1 MSYQT
6 SVIENAV
13 KTMRES
19 KKRKFVESVEILV
32 SLRDVNLKDPSQ
44 RFNLETKVPHPLKAK
59 INLALFAEGDLAVK
73 AESAENITVIT
84 KDKMEQFSKE
94 VKKAKALADGNDF
107 FLADRQFMPLVGRFF
122 GKVLGPRGKMPKPV
136 LPNVDISALQDE
148 YARTIR
154 LRVRENPCI
163 NARVATL
170 ENSDE
175 EIVENI
181 HSALTSI
188 QSKLPRGNQQIRK
201 VYIKSTMGPSILLV
215 QGK

>member
-1 MSYQT
+1 VSYQT
-6 SVIENAV
+6 NTIKNALKKV
-13 KTMRES
+13 RES
-19 KKRKFVESVEILV
+19 KKRKFVESIEILV

-44 RFNLETKVPHPLKAK
+44 RFSIESKVPHPLKTK
-59 INLALFAEGDLAVK
+59 INLAIFAEGDLAVK
-73 AESAENITVIT
+73 ADVAENVTVVS
-84 KDKMEQFSKE
+84 KEQMEQLSKE
-94 VKKAKALADGNDF
+94 VKRAKALADNNDF
-107 FLADRQFMPLVGRFF
+107 FLADRQFMPLVGRYF

-136 LPNVDISALQDE
+136 MPNVDMTVLQDE

-163 NARVATL
+163 NARVATM

-181 HSALTSI
+181 QSAIASI
-188 QSKLPRGNQQIRK
+188 QTKLPRGTQQIRK
-201 VYIKSTMGPSILLV
+201 IYIKSTMGPSILLE

>member
-6 SVIENAV
+6 SIIENAV
-13 KTMRES
+13 KKVRES
-19 KKRKFVESVEILV
+19 KKRKFTESVEILV

-44 RFNLETKVPHPLKAK
+44 RFNLETKVPHALKTK
-59 INLALFAEGDLAVK
+59 INLAIFAEGDLAVK
-73 AESAENITVIT
+73 ADAIENFTVIN
-84 KDKMEQFSKE
+84 KDQMEQFSKE
-94 VKKAKALADGNDF
+94 VKRAKALADSNDF

-122 GKVLGPRGKMPKPV
+122 GKVLGPRGKMPKPI
-136 LPNVDISALQDE
+136 LPNVDLDSLQDE

-181 HSALTSI
+181 QSALTSI
-188 QSKLPRGNQQIRK
+188 QNKLPRGSQQIRK
-201 VYIKSTMGPSILLV
+201 VYVKSTMGPSVLLE
-215 QGK
+215 QRK

>member
-6 SVIENAV
+6 NTIKNALKKV
-13 KTMRES
+13 RES
-19 KKRKFVESVEILV
+19 KKRKFVESIEILV

-44 RFNLETKVPHPLKAK
+44 RFSIESKVPHPLKTK
-59 INLALFAEGDLAVK
+59 INLAIFAEGDLAVK
-73 AESAENITVIT
+73 ADVAENVTVVS
-84 KDKMEQFSKE
+84 KEQMEQLSKE
-94 VKKAKALADGNDF
+94 VKRAKALADNNDF
-107 FLADRQFMPLVGRFF
+107 FLADRQFMPLVGRYF

-136 LPNVDISALQDE
+136 MPNVDMTVLQDE

-163 NARVATL
+163 NARVATM

-181 HSALTSI
+181 QSAIASI
-188 QSKLPRGNQQIRK
+188 QTKLPRGTQQIRK
-201 VYIKSTMGPSILLV
+201 IYIKSTMGPSILLE